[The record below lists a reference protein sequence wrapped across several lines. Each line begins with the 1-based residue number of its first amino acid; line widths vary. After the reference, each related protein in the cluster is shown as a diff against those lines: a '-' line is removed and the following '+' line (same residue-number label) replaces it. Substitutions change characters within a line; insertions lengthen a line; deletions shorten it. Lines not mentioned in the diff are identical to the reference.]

1 MTVYIVPPSIIVTP
15 HTHCHTHTVI
25 ISFFAGPFYAVSIHL
40 SLCRSELRQL
50 CRYYEPYG
58 LSYRDCIER
67 VPLDNKGY
75 IDFSSFCE
83 YVQDNYHYPSTRTNG
98 YLDTSGPR
106 RLASPSARGQTSSVH
121 PTYNMSRSLRDI
133 HGSRSG
139 LLDATDSYYPGTTES
154 PLPSSRRQRTPHEV
168 RE

>member
-1 MTVYIVPPSIIVTP
+1 MSQTQKDRCVWHLPAVTQSY
-15 HTHCHTHTVI
+15 THSHLSSLVHFTLYQ
-25 ISFFAGPFYAVSIHL
+25 SPL